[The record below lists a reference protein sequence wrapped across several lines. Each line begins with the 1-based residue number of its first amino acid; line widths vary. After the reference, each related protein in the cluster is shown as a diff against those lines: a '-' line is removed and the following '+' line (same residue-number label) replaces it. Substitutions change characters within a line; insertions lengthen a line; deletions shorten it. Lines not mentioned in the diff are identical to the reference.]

1 MDLHE
6 LERDL
11 EAGRSLVS
19 AAKRI
24 VVLTGAGISAESG
37 VPTFRGP
44 EGVWRHDRPEELSTP
59 AAFARDPRL
68 VWEWNAWRRERIV
81 RCEPNAAHLALAA
94 WALRRP
100 GVRILTQNVDGL
112 HGIAAV
118 MVAGDRP
125 PTPALPLELHGSIF
139 HVRCT
144 LCRTRIE
151 HRDKIDV
158 SSEASLP
165 RCSDCGAL
173 LRPDTVWFGEPLDPD
188 AIHQAFDEAAKA
200 DLCLVIGTS
209 GEVQPT
215 ATLPRVTQANGGAV
229 IEINPEPTPLSAHAE
244 ISLRASA
251 TSAVPALVGGPNFSR
266 NA

>member
-1 MDLHE
+1 MDFGE

-11 EAGRSLVS
+11 EAGRSLVA
-19 AAKRI
+19 AAKRA

-44 EGVWRHDRPEELSTP
+44 EGVWRSYRPEELSTP
-59 AAFARDPRL
+59 TAFARDPRL
-68 VWEWNAWRRERIV
+68 VWEWNAWRRDRIL

-112 HGIAAV
+112 HRVAAIR
-118 MVAGDRP
+118 MAGDRP

-139 HVRCT
+139 HARCT
-144 LCRTRIE
+144 HCRIRIE
-151 HRDKIDV
+151 HRDEIDA

-165 RCSDCGAL
+165 RCRDCGAL
-173 LRPDTVWFGEPLDPD
+173 LRPDTVWYGEPLDPEL
-188 AIHQAFDEAAKA
+188 IEQAFDEASRA

-215 ATLPRVTQANGGAV
+215 ATLPRVTQAHGGAV

-251 TSAVPALVGGPNFSR
+251 TAAVPALVCGPDLSGNV
-266 NA
+266 